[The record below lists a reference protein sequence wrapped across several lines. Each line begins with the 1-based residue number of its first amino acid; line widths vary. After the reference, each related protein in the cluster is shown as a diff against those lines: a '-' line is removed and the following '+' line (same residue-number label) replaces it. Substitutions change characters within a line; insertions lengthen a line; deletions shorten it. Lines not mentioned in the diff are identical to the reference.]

1 MMYGTGRTCFGIT
14 SLAFYLFFVSSLLYP
29 VIADAGTAPNI
40 PLNSRA
46 YDYLDRL
53 ETRGFI
59 KSSIIST
66 RPFSRLEGRR
76 LTDEAIRTWDSL
88 PDNKKDEMQDIRL
101 MLGKLD
107 REFSELKE
115 YAVDIFFKPVDTAYL
130 RYMYSD
136 DRPDYL
142 NANNNGDDI
151 KSGHNVRAGISSDLR
166 LGDNISFYFNP
177 EFRGWNGGGEG
188 QVIAGYGLLNAA
200 NIELVIGKEPLW
212 WGPGYH
218 GSILLTN
225 NAMPLDMI
233 RLTSQS
239 PFILPWIF
247 KGLGGLKPTLFV
259 AQLEEDRDYSHA
271 KLMGM
276 RLDFRPLSS
285 FRFALSRVIM
295 FGGEGRKGLTIS
307 DWFNIL
313 IANDNTEHSWSGS
326 DIDNNQLMSVDFSFI
341 LNGPERSLPFGGMK
355 IYGEIGAE
363 DSSGNGW
370 PKEKAFLAGMFIDDP
385 VFIDN
390 ASLRLE
396 WATTAVN
403 TKYNTWYTHGQYS
416 SGYTYKGRIIGHHM
430 GADAEDIFARLE
442 YSPDSSMRIGLET
455 DFERSG
461 VHADPPD
468 KRTWTGVD
476 VTYQLSDRLGISAGY
491 GVEDVSD
498 ASHVIWLKMDLA
510 GGRGLEPR

>member
-1 MMYGTGRTCFGIT
+1 MIKDYPRKFLTIII
-14 SLAFYLFFVSSLLYP
+14 YLIFIFSLLYP
-29 VIADAGTAPNI
+29 VIANAGTAPDI
-40 PLNSRA
+40 PLNSRI

-53 ETRGFI
+53 ETTGFI

-66 RPFSRLEGRR
+66 RPFSRSEGRR
-76 LTDEAIRTWDSL
+76 LTGEAMRTWDSL
-88 PDNKKDEMQDIRL
+88 PDNKKNEMQDIRL
-101 MLGKLD
+101 ILDMLD
-107 REFSELKE
+107 REFSG
-115 YAVDIFFKPVDTAYL
+115 PSVDTVYL
-130 RYMYSD
+130 KYTYSD

-142 NANNNGDDI
+142 NTNNNGDDI
-151 KSGHNVRAGISSDLR
+151 KAGHNVRAGISTDLR

-177 EFRGWNGGGEG
+177 EFRGREGGTEGE
-188 QVIAGYGLLNAA
+188 VIAGYGLLNAGNA
-200 NIELVIGKEPLW
+200 ELVIGREPLW

-218 GSILLTN
+218 GSLLLTS

-233 RLTSQS
+233 RLTSQN
-239 PFILPWIF
+239 PVILPWIF
-247 KGLGGLKPTLFV
+247 KGLGRLKPTFFV
-259 AQLEEDRDYSHA
+259 AQLEENRDFPHA

-326 DIDNNQLMSVDFSFI
+326 DIDNNQIISVDFSFM
-341 LNGPERSLPFGGMK
+341 LNGPGRSLPFGGMK
-355 IYGEIGAE
+355 LYAEIGAE

-370 PKEKAFLAGMFIDDP
+370 PKEKAFLAGMSVDEP
-385 VFIDN
+385 AFIDN
-390 ASLRLE
+390 TSFRLE

-403 TKYNTWYTHGQYS
+403 TKYNAWYTHGQYS

-430 GADAEDIFARLE
+430 GADSEDIFARIE

-455 DFERSG
+455 DFERAG

-476 VTYQLSDRLGISAGY
+476 VMYQLSDNLGISAGY

-498 ASHVIWLKMDLA
+498 ASHVIWLKLDLA